1 VVENLEEGFDIEPFF
16 GEIKN
21 HPEVRNIAAETYHDR
36 QNKRGAWIK
45 IRRIFREVFD
55 EKDEKERNEMCKYY
69 FIPQFFLRY
78 PIPSFFFKIYFV
90 CTKYAKTI
98 FFFLYTSIF
107 TTRIRYGRVMVKK
120 YLLESGF

>member
-1 VVENLEEGFDIEPFF
+1 MHTCVVLPQNIEKNVVENLEEGFGIEPFF

-36 QNKRGAWIK
+36 QNKRGAWTK

-69 FIPQFFLRY
+69 FIPQFFSRY
-78 PIPSFFFKIYFV
+78 PISFFF
-90 CTKYAKTI
+90 
-98 FFFLYTSIF
+98 
-107 TTRIRYGRVMVKK
+107 
-120 YLLESGF
+120 